1 MALPSL
7 TIPVVYSV
15 MDIVIAY
22 SLSTIT
28 QLKQQRDALK
38 GRLEVERDIQP
49 ISPSTVAAL
58 YLFNPLTILSCVS
71 KSTLLVTNLSIVLSL
86 LSALK
91 GKTRPTMFWI
101 ALASYLSFYPTMLLP
116 ALLLVLDNRKVKK
129 ERERMI
135 GVNGIKEKTE

>member
-7 TIPVVYSV
+7 TIPIVYSV

-91 GKTRPTMFWI
+91 GKTKPTMFWI
-101 ALASYLSFYPTMLLP
+101 ALASYLSFYPTMLVP